1 MVFDVKT
8 REKKPNTFINRTPDY
23 SKRIPPEGF
32 GNMMGSEEMEAL
44 ETVMRE
50 KVYTWGRFVAGFEDE
65 FADFIGVKYAYAVHS
80 CTGALEIATKLIG
93 VAGGDE
99 IITTPV
105 TFPAT
110 ALAPLEEGAGIV
122 FADIDPATY
131 NIDPLD
137 IERKIT
143 GKTKAIFVVHLDG
156 KPCDMD
162 PIMEL
167 AGKHSLRVVE
177 DCAHAPGGEYKGR
190 KLGSI
195 GDLACFSFHARKN
208 MSTLG
213 EGGMITTNSDQF
225 GEEIPTMRCIGHKK
239 LDAPRVNDFGETMVS
254 DVVAIRGQVPIH
266 SRMSDFQAAVGV
278 VQLRK
283 LTMMNG
289 IREEIAAF
297 YDEEL
302 STIRGI
308 TSPVYPEDAKCTHHR
323 YTALYDE
330 KDAGVTRK
338 EFDERMAQEG
348 VASTQSYLPSYLYGI
363 YEERGYEAG
372 GCPNAEEFYK
382 KSMMLPIY
390 PELTVPL
397 RKRVIEA
404 VRKSLQGGGR
414 Q

>member
-8 REKKPNTFINRTPDY
+8 KEKKPNTFINRAPDY

-32 GNMMGSEEMEAL
+32 GNMMGPEEMEAL

-93 VAGGDE
+93 VADGDE

-110 ALAPLEEGAGIV
+110 ALAPLEEGARIV

-137 IERKIT
+137 IKRKIT
-143 GKTKAIFVVHLDG
+143 DRTKAIFVVHLDG

-167 AGKHSLRVVE
+167 ARKHSLRVVE
-177 DCAHAPGGEYKGR
+177 DCAHAPGAEYKGR

-239 LDAPRVNDFGETMVS
+239 LDPPRINIFGETMAS
-254 DVVAIRGQVPIH
+254 DVVAVRGRVPIH

-283 LTMMNG
+283 LAIMNG

-297 YDEEL
+297 YDEQL
-302 STIRGI
+302 SEIRGI
-308 TSPVYPEDAKCTHHR
+308 TPPIYPGDGTCTHHR
-323 YTALYDE
+323 YTTLYDE
-330 KDAGVTRK
+330 NEAGVPR
-338 EFDERMAQEG
+338 EAFDATMEEEG
-348 VASTQSYLPSYLYGI
+348 VPTSRTYLPNYLYGI
-363 YEERGYEAG
+363 YEERGYKAD
-372 GCPNAEEFYK
+372 GCPNAEELYK
-382 KSMMLPIY
+382 KSMLLPIY
-390 PELTVPL
+390 PELAVPL
-397 RKRVIEA
+397 RMKVIEA
-404 VRKSLQGGGR
+404 VKKSLQSGGR
-414 Q
+414 L